1 MLKLSGLL
9 LTILWGWYL
18 PALAVSFELLDQQDQ
33 FQSSEQWQGKPT
45 FVFVWKSDCPACQQ
59 ELPDIV
65 RFAHTLPTANLIVVT
80 VDHWQDSLVKL
91 SVLPNNV
98 TILRSVNAETLLR
111 RLGNKTGAVP
121 YSVLLSPQH
130 ALQQKHLGAITL
142 AQMQDWLISNHHD
155 RL

>member
-1 MLKLSGLL
+1 MLKLTVLS
-9 LTILWGWYL
+9 LTILWGWCL
-18 PALAVSFELLDQQDQ
+18 PALAVSFELLDRQDQ

-65 RFAHTLPTANLIVVT
+65 RFAQTLPAANLIIVT
-80 VDHWQDSLVKL
+80 ADNWQDSLVKL
-91 SVLPNNV
+91 AVLPNNV

-121 YSVLLSPQH
+121 YSILLSTQH

-142 AQMQDWLISNHHD
+142 AQMQDWLVQGQ
-155 RL
+155 